1 MEKNKNKIDLVPS
14 EKEPVK
20 VATIIGIIT
29 ALLNLGLGVSKRI
42 IGKTMGYNAVFS
54 DGIHSTGDVL
64 TTIIAVISVWVAAKK
79 SSRTYNYGHERW
91 ASIACLVLA
100 IILFVTA
107 GEIIIESSES
117 LAEILKE
124 GNNGPSSN
132 VGSPFFYASL
142 SLAIAS
148 VAIKFI
154 RFFITRYGA
163 KKAHS
168 KARVA
173 DAWHQIIDALSSIAA
188 IIALTGFYYRNGK
201 NILDP
206 ILSYPIAVRVIF
218 IGIETFK
225 QSTREL
231 TDHAIDHDKRKEVKD
246 ILSKYIERSKIKEVK
261 SRIFSEKFYLDIVL
275 LEDQEK
281 TLKEADRL
289 SDQRKEDL
297 RKHFDNLKDVT
308 IRTIP
313 DNPEH
318 QKKNY

>member
-1 MEKNKNKIDLVPS
+1 MGRLLKEVHVLHNYPFLREHALEGRRRAFPAEDSSRLGVDLPVDPLRLVPAYL
-14 EKEPVK
+14 P
-20 VATIIGIIT
+20 
-29 ALLNLGLGVSKRI
+29 
-42 IGKTMGYNAVFS
+42 
-54 DGIHSTGDVL
+54 D
-64 TTIIAVISVWVAAKK
+64 
-79 SSRTYNYGHERW
+79 
-91 ASIACLVLA
+91 
-100 IILFVTA
+100 
-107 GEIIIESSES
+107 
-117 LAEILKE
+117 
-124 GNNGPSSN
+124 

-246 ILSKYIERSKIKEVK
+246 ILSKYIDRSKIKEVK
-261 SRIFSEKFYLDIVL
+261 SRIFSEKFYLDIIL

-308 IRTIP
+308 IRTLP

>member
-1 MEKNKNKIDLVPS
+1 MAENRKKIELVQS
-14 EKEPVK
+14 EREPVR

-42 IGKTMGYNAVFS
+42 IGKRMGYNAVFS

-107 GEIIIESSES
+107 GEIIVDSTES
-117 LAEILKE
+117 LTEILKE
-124 GNNGPSSN
+124 GNQDPSDK

-142 SLAIAS
+142 ALAIAS

-206 ILSYPIAVRVIF
+206 ILSYPIAVMVIF
-218 IGIETFK
+218 IGIETFR

-231 TDHAIDHDKRKEVKD
+231 TDHAIDHDRRKEVKD
-246 ILSKYIERSKIKEVK
+246 ILSKYIDRNKIKEVK

-275 LEDQEK
+275 LEDPGK
-281 TLKEADRL
+281 TLKDADSL
-289 SDQRKEDL
+289 SDKRKEDL
-297 RKHFDNLKDVT
+297 RNHFDNLKDVT
-308 IRTIP
+308 IRTLP
-313 DNPEH
+313 DTPEH
-318 QKKNY
+318 QQKNY